1 MFLNEKNIN
10 EIIGLS
16 VISPLGNTGSVIQ
29 VIKEEDNHKKE
40 VQNRVRYDTL
50 MILWERGN
58 KSIIFHMQADKIRV
72 K

>member
-29 VIKEEDNHKKE
+29 VIKEEDNYQETKRKPSSF
-40 VQNRVRYDTL
+40 R
-50 MILWERGN
+50 
-58 KSIIFHMQADKIRV
+58 
-72 K
+72 